1 MVNKI
6 HDVASLEKAIAE
18 LELKKRLLEQK
29 LDDNGEFLQK
39 NFMSMAMRSVV
50 PKSTFETGPIAAA
63 GNFLKSD
70 KLKEG
75 FQKVVGTVT
84 ELAGEGM
91 ESILS
96 KFRHRKNDGENKD
109 ADA

>member
-1 MVNKI
+1 MANQI

-18 LELKKRLLEQK
+18 LELRKKMLEEK
-29 LDDNGEFLQK
+29 LEENSEFLQK

-91 ESILS
+91 ESILN
-96 KFRHRKNDGENKD
+96 KFRQRKSGSGE
-109 ADA
+109 